1 MSLRPRTTTLSILV
15 LFVVL
20 AASPVSAEEP
30 SPAFKAL
37 LAGNVAAHVAEVS
50 TTLSALRRPG
60 LREGNAVMAWAQD
73 RPLAMSA
80 TRASVVD
87 FSSWGKLQVY
97 KRRPKLAWT
106 WVVAETALISWVA
119 IHNHRLS
126 HTRRGP

>member
-60 LREGNAVMAWAQD
+60 LREGNAVMAWAAGD
-73 RPLAMSA
+73 RPMAMSA
-80 TRASVVD
+80 TRASVVA
-87 FSSWGKLQVY
+87 FSS
-97 KRRPKLAWT
+97 
-106 WVVAETALISWVA
+106 
-119 IHNHRLS
+119 
-126 HTRRGP
+126 